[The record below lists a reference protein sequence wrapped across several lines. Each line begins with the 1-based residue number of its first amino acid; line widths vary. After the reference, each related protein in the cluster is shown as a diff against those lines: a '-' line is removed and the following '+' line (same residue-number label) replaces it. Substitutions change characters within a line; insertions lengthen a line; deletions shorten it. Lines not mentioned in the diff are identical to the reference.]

1 MKSERLANEAAG
13 WFSGRTSSGR
23 CYPMIH
29 YSCDLCKRPLDP
41 QRDLRYVV
49 KMEVYAS
56 LDPME
61 DGSADDQDHLQ
72 EIQDILERME
82 DADDER
88 IGDDV
93 YQQMRFDLCSECRKR
108 FLRNPM
114 GAAAPTQ
121 FDFSEN

>member
-1 MKSERLANEAAG
+1 
-13 WFSGRTSSGR
+13 
-23 CYPMIH
+23 MIH
-29 YSCDLCKRPLDP
+29 YTCDLCKRPLDP
-41 QRDLRYVV
+41 QHDLRYVV

-56 LDPME
+56 LDPQE
-61 DGSADDQDHLQ
+61 DGIDDDHDHLQ

-82 DADDER
+82 DAEDER

-108 FLRNPM
+108 FLRNPL
-114 GAAAPTQ
+114 GSVAPTQ

>member
-1 MKSERLANEAAG
+1 
-13 WFSGRTSSGR
+13 
-23 CYPMIH
+23 MIH

-41 QRDLRYVV
+41 ESDLRYVV

-56 LDPME
+56 LDPM
-61 DGSADDQDHLQ
+61 DDALDDDQDHLE
-72 EIQDILERME
+72 EIQDILERMD
-82 DADDER
+82 DAEDER

-93 YQQMRFDLCSECRKR
+93 YQQMRFDLCAQCRKR

-114 GAAAPTQ
+114 GAAAPT

>member
-1 MKSERLANEAAG
+1 
-13 WFSGRTSSGR
+13 
-23 CYPMIH
+23 MIH

-41 QRDLRYVV
+41 ESDLRYVV

-56 LDPME
+56 LDPM
-61 DGSADDQDHLQ
+61 DDSLDDDQDHLQ
-72 EIQDILERME
+72 EIQDILERMD
-82 DADDER
+82 DAEDER

-93 YQQMRFDLCSECRKR
+93 YQQMRFDLCAQCRKR

-114 GAAAPTQ
+114 SAAVPT